1 MGRELQDRILSRYP
15 HASAVQRW
23 HMRGRL
29 RLCPYPALLRHLTG
43 GGSVLDIG
51 CGFGH
56 LAWFLAEARPD
67 LAYFG
72 ADVDP
77 AKIALAQGCLSG
89 AVGPSAPAA
98 AGSPPSPSFRLG
110 VVTEPPTTAGW
121 PATFGNM
128 ALLDVLYLLPWEAQA
143 RLLDWALSRLAPAP
157 GSALVIKSMEEA
169 RGLPGIRALAEEWAM
184 VHLLRR
190 TRHSGTITGARPASA
205 YAEFARSRGFRSE
218 VEDLDTFNPSY
229 YIRIHR

>member
-1 MGRELQDRILSRYP
+1 MRSHRRGRNAGLFEGILSRYP
-15 HASAVQRW
+15 HATSFQRW

-29 RLCPYPALLRHLTG
+29 RLCPYPALLKHLTG
-43 GGSVLDIG
+43 RGSVLDIG

-56 LAWFLAEARPD
+56 LAWFLTEERPD

-77 AKIALAQGCLSG
+77 AKIALAQGCPV
-89 AVGPSAPAA
+89 AAA
-98 AGSPPSPSFRLG
+98 AGSVPPSFRLG
-110 VVTEPPTTAGW
+110 DVTAPAALSGW
-121 PATFGNM
+121 PERFGNIV
-128 ALLDVLYLLPWEAQA
+128 LLDVLYLLPWSAQE
-143 RLLDWALSRLAPAP
+143 RLLDWALSRLAPGP
-157 GSALVIKSMEEA
+157 GSALVIKSMEVA
-169 RGLPGIRALAEEWAM
+169 RGLSGFRALAEEWVM

-205 YAEFARSRGFRSE
+205 YAEFAHSRGFRSE
-218 VEDLDTFNPSY
+218 VEDLGTFNPSY